1 MNLLK
6 KLFLSFVSLLMIAVF
21 VLLIYVASV
30 PKINVLYEIDEHT
43 YYQSSRSIFRHKL
56 RLDDYDHVANVLMN
70 DDRWYATANQDQRRY
85 YLSYDKEKKVTVSVS
100 DESHDFSKI
109 YSSFMY
115 NGMYTVL
122 YEYADDDESTG
133 RILLSIDFENKKR
146 IKTEL
151 PQQLSAGKIVSDGQ
165 KLFGTDKDYIYLLD
179 ENMSLKRIAKGSDVV
194 SVDDK
199 LLFYVSNG
207 KICQY
212 DLAAQKT
219 SFVQNSPNLEKYDAV
234 DPDEFY
240 TIRNKYF
247 IGCTLGF
254 VDYSDSSSLLS
265 CTTVYD
271 LSRGKK
277 YWFVGNLGKV
287 ATHFQIIN

>member
-1 MNLLK
+1 MK
-6 KLFLSFVSLLMIAVF
+6 KLKTIVLTLTSLLMVVVF
-21 VLLIYVASV
+21 VLLVYVVSI
-30 PKINVLYEIDEHT
+30 PKIDDQT
-43 YYQSSRSIFRHKL
+43 YYQSSRSVIRHKL
-56 RLDDYDHVANVLMN
+56 RLNDYDHVSNVVIN
-70 DDRWYATANQDQRRY
+70 DDGWYATANQDQRRY
-85 YLSYDKEKKVTVSVS
+85 YLLCDKEKKVTVSVS

-109 YSSFMY
+109 YSCFMY

-122 YEYADDDESTG
+122 YEYADDDEFTE

-146 IKTEL
+146 IQTEL

-165 KLFGTDKDYIYLLD
+165 RLFGTDKDYIYLLD
-179 ENMSLKRIAKGSDVV
+179 KNMSLKRIAKGSDVI
-194 SVDDK
+194 SVDDEI
-199 LLFYVSNG
+199 LFYVFNG
-207 KICQY
+207 KIYQY
-212 DLAAQKT
+212 DLAIQKM
-219 SFVQNSPNLEKYDAV
+219 SFVQNSPNLEKYDVV

-247 IGCTLGF
+247 IGCTLGL
-254 VDYSDSSSLLS
+254 VDYSDTSSLLS
-265 CTTVYD
+265 YTTIHD